1 MHAGMYLCIHSFI
14 HACCSYLRS
23 SHFPLG
29 NVLGFGDKTV
39 NGMSQEVEVLPRM
52 SRKYYIL
59 VRFEEKYFLNTE
71 SFNVVFLPNY
81 LQRSF
86 FFLHYFQSAVWIS
99 QGSLCFQLGDILVF
113 LPNVLGNIF
122 SYFLLNVLEYGN
134 NHWKPIYENF
144 IIRIH
149 RHLDN

>member
-86 FFLHYFQSAVWIS
+86 FSFI
-99 QGSLCFQLGDILVF
+99 
-113 LPNVLGNIF
+113 IF
-122 SYFLLNVLEYGN
+122 SLLSGFHKVVFVFSWVIFQYFSLMSQAKYFLISYWMFQNMGIITGN
-134 NHWKPIYENF
+134 LYMKI
-144 IIRIH
+144 
-149 RHLDN
+149 LL